1 MPHKLS
7 LWLGSQSSYEA
18 SIEASAKAEARMNA
32 GEEPASL
39 PPLLE
44 VQGSVGIIS
53 IQGSL
58 VPGNAG
64 WGLYFGQCGYS
75 DIRDALTAALLKP
88 EVTSILLNMASGGG
102 AVAGCHETAQLI
114 RRVNKVKPV
123 VTYAGATMGSACLWL
138 GVSGRKIYG
147 AETAEIG
154 SLGIIMVHADKS
166 EMLEKAGI
174 KVTVIRAGTEKA
186 LATPYEALSDKARQG
201 LEARAQEMY
210 DIFLNYAADCRGV
223 SAAVAD
229 KNFGQGVDFLAEGA
243 KKAGLIDEVG
253 SFEDAFAAAVK
264 LGDKKS
270 RPAQGTIN
278 NGYVQAGAD
287 ANLVSM
293 ADNHANSQGTHMPQ
307 PLSQEQIDAMAAGI
321 ELPAAADAA
330 APAAEVVPETP
341 AQADAAPA
349 AAAPDALTVLQS
361 MLATA
366 QAELLTARMEAST
379 SKTEL
384 AALKLQAQGSI
395 EIARA
400 SVKTMGL
407 HFGMSADTA
416 AALSPAEVLSEHG
429 RLSTLFQSKFKVGG
443 VAATTTDTTKA
454 KAAVNPMFLAAVAST
469 QKAK

>member
-58 VPGNAG
+58 VPENAG

-321 ELPAAADAA
+321 ELPVAEAA

-407 HFGMSADTA
+407 HFGMSADTHSA
-416 AALSPAEVLSEHG
+416 QHPSAHRKHPITHHVKRAS
-429 RLSTLFQSKFKVGG
+429 STCGKKSCR
-443 VAATTTDTTKA
+443 
-454 KAAVNPMFLAAVAST
+454 
-469 QKAK
+469 